1 MLIIQFYI
9 NQRAVYISSVD
20 RVEAD
25 SIFGAGLEKQVKNFQ
40 RYFNLTDD
48 GKVGPLTWHRMHNFY
63 KSIYNGTTMPGA
75 TPPPADAY
83 PGYLL
88 RRGSTGGNVTKIQQ
102 WLNGVGQ
109 VYTQIPY
116 IAPDGIFGAKTQQ
129 AVESFQREFN
139 LTPDGIVGKK
149 TWNRLYNQ
157 WQTLV
162 AESMI

>member
-1 MLIIQFYI
+1 M
-9 NQRAVYISSVD
+9 
-20 RVEAD
+20 
-25 SIFGAGLEKQVKNFQ
+25 
-40 RYFNLTDD
+40 
-48 GKVGPLTWHRMHNFY
+48 
-63 KSIYNGTTMPGA
+63 
-75 TPPPADAY
+75 
-83 PGYLL
+83 
-88 RRGSTGGNVTKIQQ
+88 QQ

-109 VYTQIPY
+109 VYTKIPY

-149 TWNRLYNQ
+149 TWNRLYNR